1 MGGVSAAVLFLLEL
15 AGGRV
20 SQIGLKGT
28 RVSSIRTEV
37 SLIRIKMFLFW
48 RTDGCQ
54 ATLFPK
60 GTAQPLKRSHAGL
73 VLCIALFESKLSL
86 KCIPHIEQ
94 CPRVGMHLTRCTPR
108 HAHRTQMTLTG
119 VVVAHFEQGAVS
131 AWAAFLRLC
140 CSFWN

>member
-28 RVSSIRTEV
+28 RVSLIRTEV
-37 SLIRIKMFLFW
+37 SLIRIKVFLFW

-60 GTAQPLKRSHAGL
+60 GTAQPLKRRLIAVANVELSRVCGNVEVSHI
-73 VLCIALFESKLSL
+73 IAPPGNVEV
-86 KCIPHIEQ
+86 PHITAPVNVE
-94 CPRVGMHLTRCTPR
+94 LS
-108 HAHRTQMTLTG
+108 
-119 VVVAHFEQGAVS
+119 HFIAPGHVELSHVCGNVEVS
-131 AWAAFLRLC
+131 HIIAP
-140 CSFWN
+140 WNYH